1 MEKPSSKLTL
11 KIRGMTCAAC
21 SSKVERV
28 LKKLP
33 GVQEATVN
41 LATETANISFDP
53 ELVAEKT
60 IRDKI
65 VQVGYEVAEAGES
78 LTLKIKGMTCA
89 ACSSRIERGLAKT
102 PGITSASVNLAT
114 EKATVKF
121 DPSVLYP
128 PDIIERVKELGY
140 ESETETD
147 EKLTHDDDES
157 RQKDARLR
165 MWFSWALTAPIILW
179 MLPAMFAGGHN
190 MDSMWLGKDAY
201 NVGMLLLSAPVL
213 FWAGLPTY
221 RSAVK
226 AFRILSPNMD
236 SLIALGTLAAYLSG
250 FATFLLHVEN
260 YAGVAAMIMA
270 FHLTGRHL
278 EAKARGRASQAIKRL
293 LQLEAKTATILKEGV
308 EREVPLAYVR
318 VGDVFVV
325 RPGQRVPTDGQVIKG
340 ESSVDE
346 SMATGESLPVQKGVG
361 GELIGATVNQEGILY
376 ARATKVG
383 KDTFLAQVIKLVEE
397 AQGTKVPIQEFA
409 DKVTAVFVPIVVGV
423 AIFTLAIWLI
433 WPAELSVVLETAKPF
448 VPWVNPHLTP
458 LTLAMVA
465 TVAVLVIACPCAM
478 GLATPTAL
486 MVGSGMGAEN
496 GILIKRGNAIQAL
509 QYVKTIVFDKT
520 GTITKGR
527 PSVTDILPLSST
539 PENLLAIAA
548 SVEINSEHPLAKA
561 IVNAAEARGIELQ
574 DSEHFISLTGRGVKA
589 EVLGKVALIGN
600 RKLLVEHGIDPS
612 LLEEKVALLE
622 SEGKTSMLVAYAGEL
637 IGIISVADTLKEDS
651 LAAIKELKK
660 MGLSPVMITGDNRR
674 TAEAIGKAV
683 GIETILAE
691 VLPEGKVQAIRTL
704 QSEGKT
710 VAMVGDGI
718 NDAPALTQAD
728 VGIAIGTGTDIAIEA
743 SDVTIVRGNLGA
755 VVSAIK
761 LSRATFKK
769 IRQNLFWAF
778 FYNLV
783 AIPMAILGLLHPVIA
798 EAAMAMSSITVVTNA
813 NLLRQVRIKPDF
825 EKT

>member
-1 MEKPSSKLTL
+1 MEESRVRLAL
-11 KIRGMTCAAC
+11 KISGMTCASC

-28 LKKLP
+28 LKRLN
-33 GVQEATVN
+33 GVNEATVN

-53 ELVAEKT
+53 SLIDEKT

-65 VQVGYEVAEAGES
+65 VQIGYDVKEAGES
-78 LTLKIKGMTCA
+78 LSLKIKGMTCA
-89 ACSSRIERGLAKT
+89 ACSSRIERGLAKV
-102 PGITSASVNLAT
+102 PGIAGASVNLAT
-114 EKATVKF
+114 EKATVKY

-128 PDIIERVKELGY
+128 DDIVARVKELGY
-140 ESETETD
+140 EAELETD
-147 EKLTHDDDES
+147 EKLSNDDDEH
-157 RQKDARLR
+157 RQRDARLR

-179 MLPAMFAGGHN
+179 MLPTMFVGGH
-190 MDSMWLGKDAY
+190 DKEAMWLGKDVY
-201 NVGMLLLSAPVL
+201 NVAMLVLSAPVL
-213 FWAGLPTY
+213 FWAGFPTY
-221 RSAVK
+221 RSALK
-226 AFRILSPNMD
+226 AFRVLSPNMD

-270 FHLTGRHL
+270 FHLTGRYL

-293 LQLEAKTATILKEGV
+293 LQLEAKTATIVKDGV

-325 RPGQRVPTDGQVIKG
+325 RPGQKVPTDGRVTKG

-346 SMATGESLPVQKGVG
+346 SMATGESLPVPKTVG

-376 ARATKVG
+376 AEATKVG

-409 DKVTAVFVPIVVGV
+409 DKVTAVFVPIVVGL
-423 AIFTLAIWLI
+423 ALFTLALWLI
-433 WPAELSVVLETAKPF
+433 WPAELAVVLEVAKPF

-458 LTLAMVA
+458 LTLALVA

-496 GILIKRGNAIQAL
+496 GILIKRGDAIQTL
-509 QYVKTIVFDKT
+509 QYVRTIVFDKT
-520 GTITKGR
+520 GTITKGK
-527 PSVTDILPLSST
+527 PAVTDILPRDSTMEKLLS
-539 PENLLAIAA
+539 IAA
-548 SVEINSEHPLAKA
+548 GVELNSEHPLAKA
-561 IVNAAEARGIELQ
+561 IVRAAEERRLTPLE
-574 DSEHFISLTGRGVKA
+574 SERFISLTGRGVKA
-589 EVLGKVALIGN
+589 EVGGKVALVGS
-600 RKLLVEHGIDPS
+600 RKLLMEHGIDPS
-612 LLEEKVALLE
+612 PLEAKVTQLE
-622 SEGKTSMLVAYAGEL
+622 SEGKTSMLVAWGDEL
-637 IGIISVADTLKEDS
+637 IGIIAVADTLKDDS

-674 TAEAIGKAV
+674 TAEAIGRAV
-683 GIETILAE
+683 GMETILAE

-704 QSEGKT
+704 QGEGQT

-783 AIPMAILGLLHPVIA
+783 AIPLAIVGLLHPVIA
-798 EAAMAMSSITVVTNA
+798 EAAMAMSSLTVVTNA
-813 NLLRQVRIKPDF
+813 NLLRKVRIKPDF
-825 EKT
+825 E